1 MSLKSQGN
9 LDEDAQMED
18 FLHNDLTLPDKEE
31 LERKMIEIVKNKK
44 NQNYGD
50 LRKIKIEEND
60 EKRGISLLKNIISTI

>member
-1 MSLKSQGN
+1 
-9 LDEDAQMED
+9 MED

-50 LRKIKIEEND
+50 LKKIKTEEND
-60 EKRGISLLKNIISTI
+60 EKPGISLLKNIISTI